1 MDRQKIENA
10 LEELKR
16 RGYITAQ
23 HYTSYK
29 LTDAGRN
36 YTRKTSG
43 NTWSHITECTGSYL
57 WIRREPRYKE
67 SWTFIPFSQVT
78 EEQFTDFCK
87 YYNINTE
94 EPKKL
99 IICNEVEFMDI

>member
-16 RGYITAQ
+16 RGYITA

-29 LTDAGRN
+29 FTDAGRN

-43 NTWSHITECTGSYL
+43 ECWFNITGHIKSYL
-57 WIRREPRYKE
+57 LARREPRYKE
-67 SWTFIPFSQVT
+67 SWTFIPFNKVT
-78 EEQFTDFCK
+78 EEQFADFCK

-94 EPKKL
+94 EPAKL
-99 IICNEVEFMDI
+99 VICNKVEFMDI

>member
-16 RGYITAQ
+16 LDYIIE
-23 HYTSYK
+23 YTSYEF
-29 LTDAGRN
+29 TDAGCN

-43 NTWSHITECTGSYL
+43 NSWIYITDYAKSSL
-57 WIRREPRYKE
+57 WVRREPRYKD
-67 SWTFIPFSQVT
+67 SWTFIPFNQVT
-78 EEQFTDFCK
+78 EEQFADFCK
-87 YYNINTE
+87 YYNINAE

-99 IICNEVEFMDI
+99 VICDEVEFMDI